1 MSSAIKDK
9 HICFTGKMEFGD
21 RGGMKKQAKELGAIV
36 QSSVNSKT
44 DILVHGADV
53 AHNSK
58 HTKIIAAQKHNVTI
72 LNEDAYSKLIK

>member
-1 MSSAIKDK
+1 MSNSIKDK
-9 HICFTGKMEFGD
+9 HICFTGKMEHGD
-21 RGGMKKQAKELGAIV
+21 RGDMKEQARELGAIV

-58 HTKIIAAQKHNVTI
+58 HTKIIAAQKHNVII
-72 LNEDAYSKLIK
+72 LNEESYFKLIK